1 MNVAPDA
8 YLLVAVEAAAIHHNQ
23 KERAA
28 PSYTSGLGF
37 PKYRRW
43 PLWFLTPALF
53 DCGAPLTG
61 SRRLF
66 KPHGAF
72 YARDTERNRV
82 HCRDRGLVWCYAP
95 IALYFH
101 HCNESN
107 PVAVFPA
114 CHRTGGDPQFVPGF
128 FNTPGRATFA
138 IPTTAKRIH
147 LWKMKQLLHRETLLH
162 S

>member
-28 PSYTSGLGF
+28 PSYTPGLGF

-82 HCRDRGLVWCYAP
+82 HCRDRGVCVVLRA
-95 IALYFH
+95 
-101 HCNESN
+101 HCSLLPPLQRIEFC
-107 PVAVFPA
+107 AVFPA
-114 CHRTGGDPQFVPGF
+114 CQRTGGAPQNSLPVFPDCQNDF
-128 FNTPGRATFA
+128 
-138 IPTTAKRIH
+138 
-147 LWKMKQLLHRETLLH
+147 
-162 S
+162 

>member
-43 PLWFLTPALF
+43 PLWFLKPALF

-107 PVAVFPA
+107 SVRSFPHVSVLA
-114 CHRTGGDPQFVPGF
+114 APRRILCLSFQTVRTF
-128 FNTPGRATFA
+128 F
-138 IPTTAKRIH
+138 
-147 LWKMKQLLHRETLLH
+147 
-162 S
+162 

>member
-1 MNVAPDA
+1 MNVVPDA

-28 PSYTSGLGF
+28 PNYTPGLGF

-82 HCRDRGLVWCYAP
+82 HCRDRGLMWCYAP

-107 PVAVFPA
+107 SVAVFPA
-114 CHRTGGDPQFVPGF
+114 CHRTVGDPRQFSLNEPICQV
-128 FNTPGRATFA
+128 FA
-138 IPTTAKRIH
+138 DAC
-147 LWKMKQLLHRETLLH
+147 
-162 S
+162 